1 MCARGV
7 PSLACASRVT
17 STPQKKILEFV
28 FERVSIT
35 VGPSGSFTFELDK
48 TQWNNAKSA
57 EQKAVNGEGRIERAT
72 PGKKGS
78 NPFFKFCYADDRC
91 IVARGRG
98 GGLALWAKEAP

>member
-1 MCARGV
+1 
-7 PSLACASRVT
+7 
-17 STPQKKILEFV
+17 
-28 FERVSIT
+28 
-35 VGPSGSFTFELDK
+35 
-48 TQWNNAKSA
+48 
-57 EQKAVNGEGRIERAT
+57 VNGEGRIERAT